1 MIRDQETLNQL
12 VDMIRQFVE
21 GVLIPH
27 ENEVAETDEIPQ
39 AIVEQMTRFIWFN
52 HSEEYEGLG
61 LTMEEESLSLLNW
74 TYLACLSFTDWNQ

>member
-27 ENEVAETDEIPQ
+27 ENEVAETDEIPPL
-39 AIVEQMTRFIWFN
+39 
-52 HSEEYEGLG
+52 LG
-61 LTMEEESLSLLNW
+61 QDLRILQEWLNQINRE
-74 TYLACLSFTDWNQ
+74 LSFA

>member
-39 AIVEQMTRFIWFN
+39 DIVEQMKALGLFGFN
-52 HSEEYEGLG
+52 HS
-61 LTMEEESLSLLNW
+61 
-74 TYLACLSFTDWNQ
+74 

>member
-39 AIVEQMTRFIWFN
+39 DIVEQMKA
-52 HSEEYEGLG
+52 LG
-61 LTMEEESLSLLNW
+61 LFGLTIPEEKAALKIVHLENKKPLSLRGSRVKL
-74 TYLACLSFTDWNQ
+74 

>member
-39 AIVEQMTRFIWFN
+39 I
-52 HSEEYEGLG
+52 
-61 LTMEEESLSLLNW
+61 SLSK
-74 TYLACLSFTDWNQ
+74 